1 MQLFTSKY
9 QDSNFNRMF
18 AIFPRDSDDVQ
29 IIKESKDTIFA
40 ISGHLIQQVC
50 MATSSE
56 QNNNNTSSYAL
67 WQTMVDKDF
76 GLNALHLASGQGH
89 EQSVRKLIE
98 WGNSVNE
105 PTNEGR
111 TALCISSHAGF
122 HGVVLIL
129 LKSKADANQ
138 GCNNGWTSLMS
149 SSLQGHLDVT
159 KLLLQYDVNVNART
173 CCGYTA
179 LMIASENCR
188 LEIMDLLHERGA
200 HTGAKTKSPLGQMQS
215 KKIVKTND
223 GSNILPRFNLEND
236 LNYCVMNVNIDKVKN
251 LQIN

>member
-1 MQLFTSKY
+1 
-9 QDSNFNRMF
+9 
-18 AIFPRDSDDVQ
+18 
-29 IIKESKDTIFA
+29 
-40 ISGHLIQQVC
+40 

-129 LKSKADANQ
+129 LKSKANANQ

-159 KLLLQYDVNVNART
+159 KLLLQYDVNVNAST

-200 HTGAKTKSPLGQMQS
+200 HTGTKTKSPLGQMQS
-215 KKIVKTND
+215 KEIVKTNH
-223 GSNILPRFNLEND
+223 GSNILPRFNLKILRAVFEISVQVAPSMK
-236 LNYCVMNVNIDKVKN
+236 L
-251 LQIN
+251 